1 MNEKITLISNSN
13 NNYTVLKNL
22 IDSICLN
29 DYFAVLK
36 STDLDKNYLKTIKI
50 EKKNKFKIK
59 DSYSYN
65 FLYSNKI
72 FKIEKKKYIY
82 LKKFN
87 LEYYFFWIINS
98 FLKGLYSDE
107 KKNKFLIEK
116 IFFENYIFNQNKK
129 IDISRLEKKNI
140 TEKLLEF
147 FHKNLNSE
155 KIFQEKSQLF
165 LDKIAINSEI
175 CLNLIIVFLI
185 KKIIYN
191 QFDEKLK
198 KKINKYFCSKKKFFK
213 KNINNSQPVYSLFCI
228 IYLIEIKKLTKENIK
243 KYYIEY
249 LKSFN
254 DQIINKNR
262 NINLFNHKKELSAT
276 LIELWSDMA
285 LIKKG
290 RLNTLQF
297 RYNENYFNFK
307 KIFINIYNKELKKQ
321 KALSFNQS
329 KTKNISIRFDVD
341 RRVTNEHIKNIK
353 KFKDKYNIS
362 KFAFFLKQDTA
373 ESYDLLKKNFPK
385 SHYGFHFNNFNI
397 DNLNKIPKKSLNF
410 HSGFESEYFHAD
422 SIKKIMTYQPSYIE
436 NLNYSSDKANKM
448 LYKNKNTIL
457 ETKIHF
463 TPNYF
468 PMEGSI
474 KDKDKSFFKNII
486 FNKSKKIFDYSE
498 NIVLGTHTDI
508 NPEVWLDILE
518 FLTLKY
524 KINFK
529 LYGM

>member
-1 MNEKITLISNSN
+1 M
-13 NNYTVLKNL
+13 
-22 IDSICLN
+22 D
-29 DYFAVLK
+29 
-36 STDLDKNYLKTIKI
+36 
-50 EKKNKFKIK
+50 KKNQFT
-59 DSYSYN
+59 
-65 FLYSNKI
+65 
-72 FKIEKKKYIY
+72 
-82 LKKFN
+82 
-87 LEYYFFWIINS
+87 
-98 FLKGLYSDE
+98 
-107 KKNKFLIEK
+107 IEK
-116 IFFENYIFNQNKK
+116 ILFENYIFDQKK
-129 IDISRLEKKNI
+129 NFNISGLKKKNI

-147 FHKNLNSE
+147 FHKDLNSNNN
-155 KIFQEKSQLF
+155 INEKSQLL
-165 LDKIAINSEI
+165 LDKIASNNDI
-175 CLNLIIVFLI
+175 CLNLMIVFLI
-185 KKIIYN
+185 KKIIFN
-191 QFDEKLK
+191 QYDEKLR
-198 KKINKYFCSKKKFFK
+198 KKINKYFCLK
-213 KNINNSQPVYSLFCI
+213 KNFYKKSSSNSLPVYSLFCI
-228 IYLIEIKKLTKENIK
+228 IYLIETKKLSKENVKIL
-243 KYYIEY
+243 YNEY
-249 LKSFN
+249 LDSFN
-254 DQIINKNR
+254 DKIILEDI
-262 NINLFNHKKELSAT
+262 NIELFNHKKELSAA

-353 KFKDKYNIS
+353 KFKDKYNII